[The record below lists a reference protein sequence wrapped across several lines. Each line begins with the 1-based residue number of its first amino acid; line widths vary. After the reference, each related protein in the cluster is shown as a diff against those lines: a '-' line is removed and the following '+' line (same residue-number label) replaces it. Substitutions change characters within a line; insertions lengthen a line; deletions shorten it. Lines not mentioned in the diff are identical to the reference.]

1 MTDMSWEE
9 LNRAQAVAVELYR
22 EIEQLPPRPAAAEV
36 GTPAATAP

>member
-1 MTDMSWEE
+1 